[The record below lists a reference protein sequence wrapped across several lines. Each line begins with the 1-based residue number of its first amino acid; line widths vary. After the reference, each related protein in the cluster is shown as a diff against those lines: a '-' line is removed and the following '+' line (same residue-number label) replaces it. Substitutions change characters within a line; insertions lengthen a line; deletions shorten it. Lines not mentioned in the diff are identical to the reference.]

1 MQAHMHAPKMQAQ
14 IIALAVFLLAGM
26 LLIAYRNER
35 VAQDIKD
42 VSYLACVARQEQ
54 AREVNDTRANVGE
67 LIIAMVPDAPS
78 SARDA
83 MLAGM
88 TRTQLIGLEN
98 CELFRQ

>member
-1 MQAHMHAPKMQAQ
+1 MSAHLHAPRIQAQ
-14 IIALAVFLLAGM
+14 IIGLAIFLVLGM

-35 VAQDIKD
+35 VAADIKTVAYD
-42 VSYLACVARQEQ
+42 SCLARQAQ

-67 LIIAMVPDAPS
+67 LIIAMVPDAPR
-78 SARDA
+78 SAREA

-88 TRTQLIGLEN
+88 TRTQLLYTEN